1 MSNFIRP
8 TNQKGVYHN
17 FAMVLEKLENG
28 DITVEKAEAMTN
40 ALNGMN
46 RTQAL
51 EIKRAEVTKS
61 ILRIVEGKN
70 FEDTTGNQE

>member
-1 MSNFIRP
+1 MSSFIRP

-46 RTQAL
+46 RVQAL

-61 ILRIVEGKN
+61 TLRIVESKN
-70 FEDTTGNQE
+70 FENKTDNQE

>member
-1 MSNFIRP
+1 
-8 TNQKGVYHN
+8 
-17 FAMVLEKLENG
+17 
-28 DITVEKAEAMTN
+28 MTN

-61 ILRIVEGKN
+61 IKDLEKEK
-70 FEDTTGNQE
+70 F

>member
-1 MSNFIRP
+1 
-8 TNQKGVYHN
+8 
-17 FAMVLEKLENG
+17 
-28 DITVEKAEAMTN
+28 
-40 ALNGMN
+40 MN

-61 ILRIVEGKN
+61 ILRIVESKN

>member
-17 FAMVLEKLENG
+17 FAIVLEKLENG

-40 ALNGMN
+40 ALIELQMINL
-46 RTQAL
+46 AL
-51 EIKRAEVTKS
+51 KPHYCKTLVMGS
-61 ILRIVEGKN
+61 
-70 FEDTTGNQE
+70 TGINNEF